1 VAGTDKIG
9 DWAVGDGI
17 GGGMTVSLVT
27 GAGSGIGAATA
38 AALAARGD
46 VVICIDVDL
55 ASARRTAAGLSGA
68 EAVALDVR
76 DEAGWATVAAEAIER
91 HGRLDV
97 AVACAGIQRT
107 APAHELTLDDF
118 EQVLGVNLT
127 GVFLTCQAA
136 ARALIAGGH
145 GGKLVLVG
153 SVNSQVALPGQA
165 AYAASKGGVLL
176 LGRALAVDWAPH
188 GINVNTV
195 GPGVTATA
203 MNAAFLADP
212 AQFKP
217 LLARIPLHRPAT
229 PAEIAAVIAFL
240 TSDEAGYMTGAYV
253 PVDGGWLASG

>member
-1 VAGTDKIG
+1 
-9 DWAVGDGI
+9 
-17 GGGMTVSLVT
+17 MTVSLVT

-46 VVICIDVDL
+46 VVVCVDVDE
-55 ASARRTAAGLSGA
+55 AAARRTTAGLDRA

-76 DEAGWATVAAEAIER
+76 DEAGWDATVDGVLER

-97 AVACAGIQRT
+97 AVACAGIQVT
-107 APAHELTLDDF
+107 EPAHQLALRDF
-118 EQVLGVNLT
+118 ERVLGVNLT
-127 GVFLTCQAA
+127 GTFLTCRAA
-136 ARALIAGGH
+136 GRAMLAAGG
-145 GGKLVLVG
+145 GGRLVLVG
-153 SVNSQVALPGQA
+153 SVNSSVALPGQA

-188 GINVNTV
+188 GITVNVV

-212 AQFKP
+212 AQSEP
-217 LLARIPLHRPAT
+217 LLARIPLQRPAT
-229 PAEIAAVIAFL
+229 PAEVAAVIAFVA
-240 TSDEAGYMTGAYV
+240 SDAASYMTGAYV

>member
-1 VAGTDKIG
+1 
-9 DWAVGDGI
+9 
-17 GGGMTVSLVT
+17 MTVSLVT

-38 AALAARGD
+38 ALLAARGD
-46 VVICIDVDL
+46 VVICIDVDP
-55 ASARRTAAGLSGA
+55 ASARRTAAGLSRA
-68 EAVALDVR
+68 EAFALDVR
-76 DEAGWATVAAEAIER
+76 DEAGWTRVTGKVVER

-97 AVACAGIQRT
+97 AVACAGVQVT
-107 APAHELTLDDF
+107 APAHELALHDF

-136 ARALIAGGH
+136 ARAMIAGGH

-153 SVNSQVALPGQA
+153 SVNSSVALPGQA

-188 GINVNTV
+188 GITVNVI

-212 AQFKP
+212 AQREP

-240 TSDEAGYMTGAYV
+240 ASDAASYMTGAYV

>member
-1 VAGTDKIG
+1 
-9 DWAVGDGI
+9 
-17 GGGMTVSLVT
+17 MTVSLVT

-46 VVICIDVDL
+46 IVICIDVDL
-55 ASARRTAAGLSGA
+55 ASARGTAAGLGRA

-76 DEAGWATVAAEAIER
+76 DEAGWATVAAEVIER

-127 GVFLTCQAA
+127 GVFLTCQVA
-136 ARALIAGGH
+136 ARAMIAGGH

-212 AQFKP
+212 AQAEP

-240 TSDEAGYMTGAYV
+240 TSDAAGYMTGAYV

>member
-1 VAGTDKIG
+1 MATDRE
-9 DWAVGDGI
+9 V
-17 GGGMTVSLVT
+17 GMTVSLVT

-46 VVICIDVDL
+46 VVICVDVD
-55 ASARRTAAGLSGA
+55 ADAAGRTAAGLRHA

-76 DEAGWATVAAEAIER
+76 DEAGWATVTAGVAER
-91 HGRLDV
+91 HGQLDV
-97 AVACAGIQRT
+97 AVACAGIQVT
-107 APAHELTLDDF
+107 APAHELALDDF
-118 EQVLGVNLT
+118 ERVLGVNLT
-127 GVFLTCQAA
+127 GVFLTCRAA
-136 ARALIAGGH
+136 ARAMIADGH

-165 AYAASKGGVLL
+165 AYAASKGGLLL
-176 LGRALAVDWAPH
+176 LGRALAVDWAPY
-188 GINVNTV
+188 GINVNVV

-212 AQFKP
+212 VQREP

-240 TSDEAGYMTGAYV
+240 ASEGAGYMTGAYV

>member
-1 VAGTDKIG
+1 
-9 DWAVGDGI
+9 
-17 GGGMTVSLVT
+17 MTVSLVT

-38 AALAARGD
+38 AVLAARGD
-46 VVICIDVDL
+46 AVICVDVD
-55 ASARRTAAGLSGA
+55 ADSARRAAAGLQRA
-68 EAVALDVR
+68 EAVALDVH
-76 DEAGWATVAAEAIER
+76 DEAGWASVTGALVER

-97 AVACAGIQRT
+97 AVACAGIQVT
-107 APAHELTLDDF
+107 APAHQLTLQDF
-118 EQVLGVNLT
+118 QRVLGVNLT
-127 GVFLTCQAA
+127 GAFLTCRAA
-136 ARALIAGGH
+136 AQAMIAGGH

-176 LGRALAVDWAPH
+176 LGRALAVDWAPY
-188 GINVNTV
+188 GINVNVV

-212 AQFKP
+212 AQREP

-240 TSDEAGYMTGAYV
+240 ASDEAGYMTGAYV

>member
-1 VAGTDKIG
+1 
-9 DWAVGDGI
+9 
-17 GGGMTVSLVT
+17 MTVSLVT

-38 AALAARGD
+38 ATLAARGD
-46 VVICIDVDL
+46 VVVCVDVDL
-55 ASARRTAAGLSGA
+55 AAARRTAAVLDHA

-76 DEAGWATVAAEAIER
+76 DEAGWARATAGVLER

-97 AVACAGIQRT
+97 AVACAGIQVT
-107 APAHELTLDDF
+107 APADQLALDDF
-118 EQVLGVNLT
+118 ERVLGVNLA
-127 GVFLTCQAA
+127 GVFLTCRAA
-136 ARALIAGGH
+136 ARAMIAGGH

-153 SVNSQVALPGQA
+153 SVNSHVALPGQA

-176 LGRALAVDWAPH
+176 LGRALAVDWAPY
-188 GINVNTV
+188 GINVNVV

-212 AQFKP
+212 ARSGP

-229 PAEIAAVIAFL
+229 PEEVAAVVAFL
-240 TSDEAGYMTGAYV
+240 ASDAAGYVTGAYV

>member
-1 VAGTDKIG
+1 
-9 DWAVGDGI
+9 
-17 GGGMTVSLVT
+17 MTVSLVT

-46 VVICIDVDL
+46 VVVCVDVDP
-55 ASARRTAAGLSGA
+55 AAARRTAAGLGQA
-68 EAVALDVR
+68 EAVTLDVR
-76 DEAGWATVAAEAIER
+76 DEAGWATVTAGVVER

-97 AVACAGIQRT
+97 AVACAGIQVT
-107 APAHELTLDDF
+107 APAHELALDDF
-118 EQVLGVNLT
+118 ERAVGVNLT
-127 GVFLTCQAA
+127 GVFLTCRAA
-136 ARALIAGGH
+136 ARAMLAGGH

-153 SVNSQVALPGQA
+153 SVNSAVALPGQA
-165 AYAASKGGVLL
+165 AYAAAKGGVLL

-188 GINVNTV
+188 GINVNVV

-212 AQFKP
+212 AQSQP
-217 LLARIPLHRPAT
+217 LLARIPLGRPAS

-240 TSDEAGYMTGAYV
+240 ASDAAGYMTGAYV